1 MGQGGLGWGSQR
13 NITPRLLVRLALHP
27 ARTGHHHTQDPKFSY
42 KIPAANSF
50 SSKFGEPF
58 THESISSST
67 NIYFHTHKRFL
78 VFTTALRSFTSTSR
92 LHYAASAF
100 PPSVAKKLLSRHF
113 PHIIDLHLKQYPET
127 QVLRILLMEPRQVLE
142 HPAVAASSHVST
154 FSRSFSRV
162 QHISL
167 SFSGGGGGVSSSSSS
182 HTHRHVN
189 ALLTP
194 TVIHLMENS
203 KAFQLIFTLTKQ
215 LLM

>member
-1 MGQGGLGWGSQR
+1 M
-13 NITPRLLVRLALHP
+13 RLALHP

-42 KIPAANSF
+42 KIPAANSS

-67 NIYFHTHKRFL
+67 NIYFHTHERFL
-78 VFTTALRSFTSTSR
+78 VSTTVVRSFTNTSR

-100 PPSVAKKLLSRHF
+100 PPSVAKLLSRYFLHVT
-113 PHIIDLHLKQYPET
+113 DLHLKQYPET
-127 QVLRILLMEPRQVLE
+127 LSHEERLE
-142 HPAVAASSHVST
+142 EVSPATHT
-154 FSRSFSRV
+154 
-162 QHISL
+162 L
-167 SFSGGGGGVSSSSSS
+167 SGGGLVSRVDLFAVFLASSTHQSILRRRRRQQQQQS

-194 TVIHLMENS
+194 TVIHLMGNS